1 MWLIFQLILSGM
13 LLVTLSW
20 FAIGVGI
27 FSLLLVVIY
36 PFAKRFTWWPQI
48 FLGLAFNWGIL
59 LSWGAYIGSLNL
71 IPIFLYVSGIC
82 WTLFYDT
89 IYAHQD
95 KTDDE
100 IIGVKSSALALGDKT
115 KPFIYIVYSLTII
128 GILLIGWINLFEIP
142 FFVFC
147 FIALSELIWQ
157 IYTVNINEPSDC
169 LKKFKSNRLFGLL
182 ITIAIFLG

>member
-1 MWLIFQLILSGM
+1 MGWVAITGKIDFICLALY
-13 LLVTLSW
+13 VT
-20 FAIGVGI
+20 GI
-27 FSLLLVVIY
+27 F
-36 PFAKRFTWWPQI
+36 
-48 FLGLAFNWGIL
+48 
-59 LSWGAYIGSLNL
+59 
-71 IPIFLYVSGIC
+71 
-82 WTLFYDT
+82 WTLGYDT

-147 FIALSELIWQ
+147 LIALSQLIWQ